1 MKLNEN
7 KTEIMLAGNPRTLK
21 DLPRAEIMINNEIIQ
36 SSDKVKNLGVL
47 LESDFSMTAQIN
59 NLRKSMYFQLQKISS
74 VRPFLTQSAAQTL
87 ITTLVLSKLDYC
99 NAILSGVTM
108 ENVSKLQ
115 TVQNHAAKL
124 ILRRKKSDHVTPILK
139 ELHWLP
145 VDARIS
151 YKTALLC
158 YKCLNDAAPEYLKD
172 FLDIYTPSRPLR
184 SSSDHLILKKT
195 LTNYK
200 SYGERSFLFSGPNVW
215 NSLPFSI
222 RNAPNVNIFKK
233 RLKHHLFAL
242 SYSN

>member
-1 MKLNEN
+1 MHYFYE
-7 KTEIMLAGNPRTLK
+7 KTG
-21 DLPRAEIMINNEIIQ
+21 IQ
-36 SSDKVKNLGVL
+36 NLGVL

-145 VDARIS
+145 VDARINYNICFTGINIS
-151 YKTALLC
+151 TNKRS
-158 YKCLNDAAPEYLKD
+158 DH
-172 FLDIYTPSRPLR
+172 RPLA
-184 SSSDHLILKKT
+184 DFQPLKTSK
-195 LTNYK
+195 Y
-200 SYGERSFLFSGPNVW
+200 RFL
-215 NSLPFSI
+215 
-222 RNAPNVNIFKK
+222 
-233 RLKHHLFAL
+233 
-242 SYSN
+242 